1 MSKPI
6 RELTAQEARAI
17 RKLVTGNCANFDRE
31 YGCLPLDCECVM
43 LGKAFCGN
51 AMCRYFRDAVLPN
64 DPELEAALNL
74 LPAKRCKQCG
84 KVFPASGRSIYCSK
98 ACAEDAA
105 RAQTALRVRKHRA
118 KKGAV

>member
-6 RELTAQEARAI
+6 RELTAQETRSI

-31 YGCLPLDCECVM
+31 YGCLPLESECVM

-84 KVFPASGRSIYCSK
+84 KVFPASRRRIYCSK
-98 ACAEDAA
+98 TCAEDAA